1 MSSLTDNK
9 QRSQMDNHL
18 TSIFNSLG
26 LSGSE
31 ASSYVSMV
39 ELGVG
44 SASEIA
50 KLAGVPRSTAYG
62 LIESLVAK
70 GLVSKETS
78 DSKIFFRAIDPKEAI
93 KRLVDLEK
101 ESLKQKE
108 NSAKEIIEYLT
119 PFFGRAHHLP
129 PKINTF
135 EGKRAIENMLY
146 TYQPKW
152 TESYIN
158 IGEDTM
164 WGFQDHTFVD
174 EYKDWHN
181 QSWKRPVRI
190 EKICLFSTKEGLK
203 QQKKEKIANREIRR
217 MPGNQDFNSSIWVHG
232 EYTIIATTRREPH
245 FALLIND
252 SVISNNFRMVFKTLW
267 ELTEK

>member
-1 MSSLTDNK
+1 
-9 QRSQMDNHL
+9 MDNHL

-26 LSGSE
+26 LSETE

-44 SASEIA
+44 SAAEIA

-62 LIESLVAK
+62 LIESLVTK
-70 GLVSKETS
+70 GLVAKETS
-78 DSKIFFRAIDPKEAI
+78 DSKTFFRAIDPKEAI

-108 NSAKEIIEYLT
+108 NSAKELIEYLT
-119 PFFGRAHHLP
+119 PFFGKAQHLP

-152 TESYIN
+152 TESYLN

-164 WGFQDHTFVD
+164 WGFQDHTFVE
-174 EYKDWHN
+174 EYKKWHED
-181 QSWKRPVRI
+181 SWKRPVRI

-203 QQKKEKIANREIRR
+203 QQKKEKITNREIRL
-217 MPGNQDFNSSIWVHG
+217 MPGRQDFNSSIWLHG
-232 EYTIIATTRREPH
+232 EYTIIATTRKEPH

-252 SVISNNFRMVFKTLW
+252 SVISNNFRMVFKTMW
-267 ELTEK
+267 ELTER